1 MSALGNMSIA
11 KKLASLVI
19 ITVIGFCGV
28 LAAGRSVI
36 SDHMMDERRSK
47 LVDLTDA
54 AIAVIDSYH
63 GEYKAGRM
71 TEDAAKAAAFD
82 QVRMMRFDN
91 DNYIY
96 VYTLDGVRRAY
107 APAPASENK
116 KSYLESKDDNGV
128 YFIKE
133 FIEGVKKHGS
143 VFLTYQ
149 RVRPGGK
156 VPVDKLS
163 IAKGYA
169 PWNLY
174 AGTGVYVDDLMA
186 EVDKASLE
194 LATYAAACLAV
205 TMFAALFLARSIST
219 PIRDLTGT
227 MNRLARGDLSV
238 AVSGSDRKDE
248 VGDMA
253 RALEVFKVNAQ
264 EREGLKAQQEANERR
279 IAEERRAGM
288 LAIANDFESAV
299 GSIVAQVSAT
309 AHKLNTASAVLAD
322 AAQDS
327 AAKAGEV
334 SSASAMASEN
344 VNTVASATEELS
356 AAIREIAQQVQAASV
371 NARETAHE
379 ATAAH
384 DRVRGM
390 ADAAVKIGEVVG
402 LITDIASQTN
412 LLALNATIEA
422 ARAGEMGKGFAVVA
436 GEVKNLA
443 NQTARATE
451 EITQQIT
458 EVQAQTQGAV
468 SAIASVSERIESID
482 GVSSSLAASIEEQ
495 TAATAEISR
504 SVQEAADGTRRVSDS
519 ITGVTMAAARTGEAA
534 SDVER
539 EAKSLTA
546 QADDLQAAMT
556 RVLGEIRAA

>member
-1 MSALGNMSIA
+1 MSALDNMSIG
-11 KKLASLVI
+11 KKLASLVV

-36 SDHMMDERRSK
+36 SDHMMEERRSK

-54 AIAVIDSYH
+54 AIAVIDRYH
-63 GEYKAGRM
+63 AEFKAGRM
-71 TEDAAKAAAFD
+71 TEEAAKAAAYD

-96 VYTLDGVRRAY
+96 AYTLDGVRRAY
-107 APAPASENK
+107 APQPETENK
-116 KSYLESKDDNGV
+116 KAYLDTKDDNGV
-128 YFIKE
+128 FFIQS
-133 FIEGVKKHGS
+133 FVDGVKKQGT
-143 VFLTYQ
+143 VFVTYQ
-149 RVRPGGK
+149 KVRPGGK
-156 VPVDKLS
+156 VPVDKLG
-163 IAKGYA
+163 IAKGYE

-174 AGTGVYVDDLMA
+174 VGTGVYVDDLMA
-186 EVDKASLE
+186 QVDKASLE
-194 LATYAAACLAV
+194 LATYAAICLAV
-205 TMFAALFLARSIST
+205 TMFAALFLARSISV

-227 MNRLARGDLSV
+227 MNRLAQGDLAV
-238 AVSGSDRKDE
+238 AVSGNARKDE

-253 RALEVFKVNAQ
+253 RALEVFKINAQ
-264 EREGLKAQQEANERR
+264 EREALKAQQEENERR

-288 LAIANDFESAV
+288 LAIADDFETAV
-299 GSIVAQVSAT
+299 GSIVVQVSST
-309 AHKLNTASAVLAD
+309 AHKLNSASAVLAE

-379 ATAAH
+379 AAAAH
-384 DRVRGM
+384 DRVRAM
-390 ADAAVKIGEVVG
+390 ADAAVRIGEVVG

-451 EITQQIT
+451 DITQQIG

-468 SAIASVSERIESID
+468 TAIATVSQRIESID
-482 GVSSSLAASIEEQ
+482 GVSSTLASSVEEQ

-519 ITGVTMAAARTGEAA
+519 ITGVTKAAARTGEAA
-534 SDVER
+534 AEVER